1 MNRKTFIVWL
11 MGMSLGVSGLLKAS
25 EPATDVSQRFVEST
39 DYSLL
44 AEPQSDLPELIL
56 VFWYQSESS
65 AEVYQA
71 LVEQGLNVT
80 LWPAIYREAWRPAA
94 KLALMAEQLE
104 FTPSQQQ
111 QLFQRLMAMSKD
123 NQSLAVQDQKAF
135 VRLLSQVS
143 SGTDDTATEA
153 ELTSANESD
162 STIELDNDAIETAVY
177 DSELP
182 KRLKTLQNR
191 LKQLP
196 ISSVPT
202 IIFKGR
208 YIIDANQAKTSQRL
222 LQIIQFLD
230 QTTP

>member
-1 MNRKTFIVWL
+1 
-11 MGMSLGVSGLLKAS
+11 
-25 EPATDVSQRFVEST
+25 
-39 DYSLL
+39 
-44 AEPQSDLPELIL
+44 
-56 VFWYQSESS
+56 
-65 AEVYQA
+65 
-71 LVEQGLNVT
+71 
-80 LWPAIYREAWRPAA
+80 
-94 KLALMAEQLE
+94 
-104 FTPSQQQ
+104 
-111 QLFQRLMAMSKD
+111 
-123 NQSLAVQDQKAF
+123 
-135 VRLLSQVS
+135 
-143 SGTDDTATEA
+143 
-153 ELTSANESD
+153 
-162 STIELDNDAIETAVY
+162 VY